1 MSDPLAPAA
10 PRIGVRLGPSVA
22 FGRAR
27 VSEAEKTEEPTSKRR
42 QEYRE
47 EGRIATSRDIG
58 GVAIGLGCLLV
69 FVLEGHSLTVR
80 VTALFAE
87 IAEAVAAVPDT
98 NAPGLLRTVLL
109 RAGRAVFDLSAAILL
124 VATTMGVLAGLAQ
137 TGANWASKALTPK
150 FSRLNPL
157 QGLKNAMF
165 SAHALTQ
172 LGLSIAK
179 TVVLGVAV
187 YLVLR
192 GYMPQFLAL
201 AQVELGRA
209 MAFIGHVLVLLFV
222 TTLLASA
229 VLAAVEYAIT
239 RHRMHEQMKMSK
251 QEVKDEHKQ
260 QDGDPEVKA
269 RMRAQMRRIGRN
281 QMLAATRKADVVVV
295 NPTHFAVALE
305 YKFGQAGAPKLLAK
319 GQDELAARI
328 REQARKHQIPIIANP
343 PVARAIYAGARVGQD
358 VPPELYEMVA
368 KVIAYLYKLRNARL
382 SA

>member
-1 MSDPLAPAA
+1 MSE
-10 PRIGVRLGPSVA
+10 G
-22 FGRAR
+22 
-27 VSEAEKTEEPTSKRR
+27 EKTEEPTGKRR
-42 QEYRE
+42 QEYRD

-69 FVLEGHSLTVR
+69 FMLEGRSLTLR
-80 VTALFAE
+80 VTALFSE
-87 IAEAVAAVPDT
+87 IAEAMAAVPDT
-98 NAPGLLRTVLL
+98 EPREFLRTILLRT
-109 RAGRAVFDLSAAILL
+109 GRAVFDLSAATLL
-124 VATTMGVLAGLAQ
+124 VAMTMGVLAGIAQ
-137 TGANWASKALTPK
+137 TGGNWASKALTPK
-150 FSRLNPL
+150 LSRLNPL
-157 QGLKNAMF
+157 KGLANAMF
-165 SAHALTQ
+165 SANALIQ
-172 LGLSIAK
+172 LGLSLAK
-179 TVVLGVAV
+179 TAVLGIAV

-192 GYMPQFLAL
+192 GYMPQFISL
-201 AQVELGRA
+201 AQADLGQA
-209 MAFIGHVLVLLFV
+209 MGFIGHVLMLLFV

-229 VLAAVEYAIT
+229 ALAALEYAIT
-239 RHRMHEQMKMSK
+239 HHRMHEQMKMSK

-260 QDGDPEVKA
+260 QEGDPEVKA

-281 QMLAATRKADVVVV
+281 QMLSATRKADVVVV

-358 VPPELYEMVA
+358 VPPELYEVVA